1 MITLS
6 VSALALVMCSPRGAL
21 QHLRRPAAATIIRM
35 SASDEPGEAD
45 ERPSPIDKVRSAAA
59 NVLVDALPE
68 DVTNK
73 AERSQAPAVLSEEV
87 CLMPGMPTV
96 RVEVAPGNARRI
108 FTGIDIVA
116 ECDDVTEVVWR
127 VLTDY
132 ERLSDAVP
140 NLVENQVVERYSD
153 GGAQL
158 RQVGAAKLAPM
169 ITFKATTTLK
179 VKPYPDGLP
188 AEMMAEHL
196 GDTDSDSV
204 REFGAALPLQ
214 LEVRLRGPSGCM
226 RRAPDCSRTRSPCC
240 CCRAS
245 QVFPRPYCISSL
257 PCRDITM
264 QGVPGKGDFRFYQG
278 VWRIQEL
285 PECAPPG
292 SSAMRLTYSVELSP
306 KAWVPVA
313 LLEGQIA
320 TTLGD
325 NLVAIRD
332 FVNTP
337 KALERY
343 ADLG

>member
-214 LEVRLRGPSGCM
+214 LEV
-226 RRAPDCSRTRSPCC
+226 
-240 CCRAS
+240 
-245 QVFPRPYCISSL
+245 FPRPYCISSL

>member
-21 QHLRRPAAATIIRM
+21 QHLRRPAAATIITM

-214 LEVRLRGPSGCM
+214 LEV
-226 RRAPDCSRTRSPCC
+226 
-240 CCRAS
+240 
-245 QVFPRPYCISSL
+245 FPRPYCISSL